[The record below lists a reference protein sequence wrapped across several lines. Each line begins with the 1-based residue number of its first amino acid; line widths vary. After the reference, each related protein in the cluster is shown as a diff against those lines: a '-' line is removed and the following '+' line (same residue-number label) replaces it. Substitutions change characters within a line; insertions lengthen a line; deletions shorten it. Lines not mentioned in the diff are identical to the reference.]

1 MRLLYLWL
9 ENYNNIQNQGFN
21 FSPDFH
27 IEYKKETNQLE
38 IAKKEKTLP
47 DNFFGEKVS
56 SVTAIVGKN
65 GTGKSSIL
73 AAICYFLANTVG
85 KPLDNEIQ
93 NRIVLCFL
101 KGENT
106 ISCFDG
112 VIQNDACYPRKQK
125 NEVLTCGNQ
134 NYKIEDVDITKPEE
148 IEEFKKNLLGLL
160 YAVQTTIEYPYVS
173 EKSMLFLTEQGLN
186 TKGNW
191 NDPMQ
196 RLNPLYEKWKKS
208 IESKMLFNFW
218 MQFGRKQEKSPLWP
232 EGLPYTQK
240 ISLATLPNYIERY
253 NKIEAGKD
261 KILMY
266 FLFAIDEFLPRIYRP
281 YTEIRQPD
289 DYKIAKENAMNAA
302 KDKTLTQEHINA
314 IIKTI
319 SQASTGLKANS
330 KKELVPREMIQL
342 EEKFETFFANL
353 MNFIDAANQ
362 AGCELKFENL
372 YLNLDFLE
380 NANLAKQFIG
390 LLRETE
396 TFLPNFFVIEPEEK
410 YSSGQLVMLNML
422 SRLYWQVDAKK
433 LKEKTHILLMIDE
446 GEITLHPEWQRNYF
460 SRLLEV
466 CELLNANVQLILTTH
481 SPFLLSDIPK
491 ENVIFLLDDNDK
503 KLQEKGKKQELE
515 RTFAANIHT
524 MLSSSFFMNGVIGDF
539 AKEKIQKVIKRLSLE
554 ENEEEMD
561 LDDCKRII
569 DLIAEPILRNKL
581 NEMYLMKRYPNQ
593 RIMQLD
599 EQIKELQRQKDKL
612 NNNNP
617 K

>member
-1 MRLLYLWL
+1 MQLLYLWL

-38 IAKKEKTLP
+38 IAKKENILP
-47 DNFFGEKVS
+47 ANFFGEKVT

-93 NRIVLCFL
+93 NRIVICFL

-125 NEVLTCGNQ
+125 NEVLTCSNQ
-134 NYKIEDVDITKPEE
+134 NYKIEDITEP
-148 IEEFKKNLLGLL
+148 EEFKKNLLGLL
-160 YAVQTTIEYPYVS
+160 YAVQTTIEYLNVA
-173 EKSMLFLTEQGLN
+173 EKSMLFLTEQGLML
-186 TKGNW
+186 KGTLN
-191 NDPMQ
+191 NVMSSQ
-196 RLNPLYEKWKKS
+196 RPFLYANWKKS
-208 IESKMLFNFW
+208 IDNKMIFNFW
-218 MQFGRKQEKSPLWP
+218 KQFRFGKKLGEPSLWP
-232 EGLPYTQK
+232 KDLPYTPK
-240 ISLATLPNYIERY
+240 ISLAMLPNDTSYYKATEST
-253 NKIEAGKD
+253 D
-261 KILMY
+261 KILKY
-266 FLFAIDEFLPRIYRP
+266 FISAM
-281 YTEIRQPD
+281 D
-289 DYKIAKENAMNAA
+289 DYFVGSRDGSHKKLYFQQIKNKVNNIIRTTKNFTKEAIKAIFQDNDTSAKEN
-302 KDKTLTQEHINA
+302 DEDISLA
-314 IIKTI
+314 I
-319 SQASTGLKANS
+319 A
-330 KKELVPREMIQL
+330 L
-342 EEKFETFFANL
+342 EEKFRTFFANL
-353 MNFIDAANQ
+353 MKFIDAANKTKNYK
-362 AGCELKFENL
+362 LKFENL

-380 NANLAKQFIG
+380 NADLAKQFIE

-422 SRLYWQVDAKK
+422 SRLYWQVDAEK

-491 ENVIFLLDDNDK
+491 ENVIFLLDKNDK
-503 KLQEKGKKQELE
+503 KHELE
-515 RTFAANIHT
+515 HTFAANIHT
-524 MLSSSFFMNGVIGDF
+524 MLSNSFFMNGVIGDF
-539 AKEKIQKVIKRLSLE
+539 AKDKIQKVIKRLSLE
-554 ENEEEMD
+554 ENDETMD

-612 NNNNP
+612 NENNP